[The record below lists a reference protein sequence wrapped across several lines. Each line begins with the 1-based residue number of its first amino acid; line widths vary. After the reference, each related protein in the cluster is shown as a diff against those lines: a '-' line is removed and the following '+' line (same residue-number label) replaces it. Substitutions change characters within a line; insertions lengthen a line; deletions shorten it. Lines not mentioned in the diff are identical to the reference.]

1 MNGKKVFK
9 KKKEIHGLIFD
20 IQRFSLHDGP
30 GIRTIVFLK
39 GCPLRCSWCA
49 NPESQSPHPEITYN
63 EETCIQCET
72 CLSICPYHCITKK
85 ENQIVINR
93 SSCQGCGICSE
104 NCPTKALQ
112 LKGEKMSI
120 DRVMEM
126 IEKDREFYKTSGG
139 GVTISGGEPLFQ
151 IAFLRNLLK
160 ECYCHD
166 IHTVVETA
174 GYSSWSN
181 MKSIIPYTD
190 VFYYDLKMMNS
201 EKHLEYTGVNNRL
214 ILDNLKKLQKEANH
228 IVIRIPVLPG
238 INDDNE
244 NLSLLTKFLKN
255 IRFDEIHLLPYHYYG
270 EKKYGMLGR
279 SYALE
284 TLKKLT
290 GSEIS
295 QYCNQLRRHGFKVK
309 NIDY

>member
-1 MNGKKVFK
+1 M
-9 KKKEIHGLIFD
+9 
-20 IQRFSLHDGP
+20 SL
-30 GIRTIVFLK
+30 
-39 GCPLRCSWCA
+39 
-49 NPESQSPHPEITYN
+49 
-63 EETCIQCET
+63 
-72 CLSICPYHCITKK
+72 
-85 ENQIVINR
+85 
-93 SSCQGCGICSE
+93 
-104 NCPTKALQ
+104 
-112 LKGEKMSI
+112 

-151 IAFLRNLLK
+151 ITFLRNILK
-160 ECYCHD
+160 ECYCRD

-214 ILDNLKKLQKEANH
+214 ILDNLKKLQKEVNH

-279 SYALE
+279 SYALKSLE
-284 TLKKLT
+284 KPTNKEMSHYCDRLKKD
-290 GSEIS
+290 
-295 QYCNQLRRHGFKVK
+295 GFKVEI
-309 NIDY
+309 IDY